1 MRFRCSSVV
10 NVLKPS
16 SEFGEAAKS
25 ILDNFNQP
33 RKGTDCGDHPPITPM
48 KLGRKSSTSLN
59 DLMCRP

>member
-1 MRFRCSSVV
+1 MFSSVI

-25 ILDNFNQP
+25 ILENFNQP

-48 KLGRKSSTSLN
+48 KLGRKF
-59 DLMCRP
+59 